1 MKNNLHCLS
10 MKLGD
15 LCSCSCIKV
24 TCLGKSLGY
33 GMACFYRY
41 LIFKLKPFW
50 LQLCYFMCISFMG
63 FLVLKVL
70 KPRSSNSINPGP
82 IMAPANLDM
91 FFTSVSATTVSSMST
106 IEMEVFSNAQLVI
119 LTIIMLFGG
128 EVFTFF
134 VELQIEKSKL
144 IIKRKEIVENVSIVV
159 HKEDHCPRINELGEF
174 AYNGSSENGVRSF
187 PVANMNEPMAV
198 TISTPHHDRSSN
210 EDLKYKSVKYLSYVV
225 LGYLVVILGG
235 GSILVIMYMRLVPS
249 ANEVLKVKGI
259 NTETFSIFLII
270 ATFANCGYVPTNE
283 GMVIFRKNSGLLL
296 LLIPQVLLGNTL
308 FPAGLRFVLWVLGK
322 FSKREEIHHMLKLDK
337 KISIKEQV
345 GYPANEVMISTIH
358 CFYLIAT
365 VLGFIFIQFILFC
378 SMEWNSDGLDGM
390 NSYQKL
396 IGALFQTV
404 NTRHSGENI
413 VDLSTTSPAIMV
425 AFVVMM
431 YLPPYTSFL
440 PLINDERSI
449 IGCCD
454 QRKKR
459 RRRTLVDNLLF
470 SQLSYLVMFI
480 VLICIIERNKLKDDP
495 LNFNVFN
502 ITIEVISAYGNVGF
516 TTGYSCKRQL
526 NPDGLCK
533 DMMFGFVGR
542 WSNVGKIILI
552 VVMIFGRVKRFNL
565 RGGKAWKLSTQD
577 L

>member
-15 LCSCSCIKV
+15 LCSCSCIKL
-24 TCLGKSLGY
+24 TYLGKYLGY

-41 LIFKLKPFW
+41 
-50 LQLCYFMCISFMG
+50 FMCISSMG

-70 KPRSSNSINPGP
+70 KPRSSNSSNPGP
-82 IMAPANLDM
+82 IMAPANLDV
-91 FFTSVSATTVSSMST
+91 FFTSVSATT
-106 IEMEVFSNAQLVI
+106 VFSNAQLVI
-119 LTIIMLFGG
+119 LTIIMLLGG

-134 VELQIEKSKL
+134 IELQIEKSKL
-144 IIKRKEIVENVSIVV
+144 IIKRKEIVENVSVV
-159 HKEDHCPRINELGEF
+159 VDKDDHCHRINELGEF

-187 PVANMNEPMAV
+187 PVANVNEPTSV
-198 TISTPHHDRSSN
+198 TISTLHHDRSSN
-210 EDLKYKSVKYLSYVV
+210 EDLKYNSVKYLTYVV
-225 LGYLVVILGG
+225 LG
-235 GSILVIMYMRLVPS
+235 LVPS

-259 NTETFSIFLII
+259 NTQTFSIFLII
-270 ATFANCGYVPTNE
+270 ATFANCGYIPTNE
-283 GMVIFRKNSGLLL
+283 GMIHESGYCSNSSLLL

-308 FPAGLRFVLWVLGK
+308 FPACLRFVLWVLGK
-322 FSKREEIHHMLKLDK
+322 LSKREEIHYMLKLDR
-337 KISIKEQV
+337 KISIKDQV
-345 GYPANEVMISTIH
+345 GYPANEVLISTIH
-358 CFYLIAT
+358 SFYLVAT
-365 VLGFIFIQFILFC
+365 VFRFILIQFILFC
-378 SMEWNSDGLDGM
+378 SMEWNSDGFDGM
-390 NSYQKL
+390 NSYQKI

-404 NTRHSGENI
+404 NTRYSGENI
-413 VDLSTTSPAIMV
+413 VDLSTISPAIMV
-425 AFVVMM
+425 VFVVMM

-459 RRRTLVDNLLF
+459 RRLTLIDDLLF
-470 SQLSYLVMFI
+470 SPLSYLVMFTD
-480 VLICIIERNKLKDDP
+480 LICNTERKKLKDDP
-495 LNFNVFN
+495 INFSVFN
-502 ITIEVISAYGNVGF
+502 ITIEVIIA
-516 TTGYSCKRQL
+516 KRQI

-542 WSNVGKIILI
+542 WSNTGKIILTM
-552 VVMIFGRVKRFNL
+552 VMIFGRVKRFKL

>member
-15 LCSCSCIKV
+15 LCSFSCIKL

-33 GMACFYRY
+33 GTASFYRY

-50 LQLCYFMCISFMG
+50 LQVCYFMCISFMG
-63 FLVLKVL
+63 FLVLKVF
-70 KPRSSNSINPGP
+70 KPRSSNSSNPGP
-82 IMAPANLDM
+82 ITAPANLDM

-106 IEMEVFSNAQLVI
+106 VEMELFSNAQLVI

-134 VELQIEKSKL
+134 IELQLEKSKL
-144 IIKRKEIVENVSIVV
+144 TIKRKEIVENVSIVV
-159 HKEDHCPRINELGEF
+159 DRE
-174 AYNGSSENGVRSF
+174 VRSF
-187 PVANMNEPMAV
+187 PVENMNEPMAV
-198 TISTPHHDRSSN
+198 IISTPHHDRSSN
-210 EDLKYKSVKYLSYVV
+210 EDLKYNSVKYLSYVV

-235 GSILVIMYMRLVPS
+235 GSLLVLMYMSLVPS
-249 ANEVLKVKGI
+249 ANDVLKMKGI

-270 ATFANCGYVPTNE
+270 STFANCGYIPTNE
-283 GMVIFRKNSGLLL
+283 GMVILRKNSGLLL

-308 FPAGLRFVLWVLGK
+308 FPACLRFVLWVLGK
-322 FSKREEIHHMLKLDK
+322 FSKREEIHYMLKLDR

-345 GYPANEVMISTIH
+345 GYPANEVLISTVH
-358 CFYLIAT
+358 SFYLVAT
-365 VLGFIFIQFILFC
+365 VLGFILIQFILFC

-390 NSYQKL
+390 SSYQKI

-413 VDLSTTSPAIMV
+413 VDLSTVAPAMMV
-425 AFVVMM
+425 VFVVMM

-440 PLINDERSI
+440 PLIKDERSI
-449 IGCCD
+449 IGTCD

-459 RRRTLVDNLLF
+459 RRRALVDNLLF

-480 VLICIIERNKLKDDP
+480 VLICIVERKKLKDDP

-502 ITIEVISAYGNVGF
+502 ITIEVISAYGNVGY

-526 NPDGLCK
+526 NPDSLCK

-552 VVMIFGRVKRFNL
+552 MVMIFGRVKRFNL
-565 RGGKAWKLSTQD
+565 RGGRAWKLSTQD